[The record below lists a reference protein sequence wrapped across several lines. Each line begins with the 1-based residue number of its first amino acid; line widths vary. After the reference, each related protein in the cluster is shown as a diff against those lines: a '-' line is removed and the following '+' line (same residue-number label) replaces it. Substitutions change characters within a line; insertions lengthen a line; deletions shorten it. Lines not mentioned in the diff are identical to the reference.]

1 MAFALEG
8 GDFPGLAHRREAIG
22 QISTDAMKKGENI
35 PVRVRWAL
43 LRFSV
48 VGPLLACPPESGEL
62 TSQLDEVASRAYA
75 YPTTRERV
83 RFGRSNHRT
92 LAVSKLLTTGSPA

>member
-1 MAFALEG
+1 MAFALDG
-8 GDFPGLAHRREAIG
+8 GAFVGSGRPTRGEVPVG
-22 QISTDAMKKGENI
+22 TEAMKKDENI

-62 TSQLDEVASRAYA
+62 
-75 YPTTRERV
+75 
-83 RFGRSNHRT
+83 G
-92 LAVSKLLTTGSPA
+92 SKAR